1 MFANTIVHINI
12 YNGIMEWSQ
21 SNVLYSNLSKKKKR
35 KVMSYIQTNN
45 QREKGIFY
53 WDKKNVKHVR
63 CLVGSLSQE
72 EKQVVGLIRAKRI
85 KKKKKKKKNKVR
97 IISEFAHNM

>member
-1 MFANTIVHINI
+1 MELW
-12 YNGIMEWSQ
+12 NGVKVMSYIQTYQKE
-21 SNVLYSNLSKKKKR
+21 KE

-63 CLVGSLSQE
+63 CLVGSLSH
-72 EKQVVGLIRAKRI
+72 R
-85 KKKKKKKKNKVR
+85 KKSKLLG
-97 IISEFAHNM
+97 